1 MDPSGRPARARAPPP
16 GARPLFTEEEDDDPL
31 LAKLN
36 AGPFTILD
44 DGKLAKVRTCMFKIR
59 TAGGEVISVF
69 EDTVNQS
76 IYLDDA
82 MARWEAKKGSK
93 AKRAAG
99 PDGREVGSRLGL
111 VGRDGR
117 GRVDAHGRVAASRE
131 AGTFGLLGLRRACRG
146 VWRVPPLGSK
156 PGPSSAFLPPS

>member
-16 GARPLFTEEEDDDPL
+16 ALLPLFTEEEDDDPL

-59 TAGGEVISVF
+59 TVGGEVISVF

-82 MARWEAKKGSK
+82 MARWEAKKRSK
-93 AKRAAG
+93 AKRAAVQRATA
-99 PDGREVGSRLGL
+99 DAREVRVLCFGSVLDSMQTTLEKFRN
-111 VGRDGR
+111 
-117 GRVDAHGRVAASRE
+117 
-131 AGTFGLLGLRRACRG
+131 F
-146 VWRVPPLGSK
+146 
-156 PGPSSAFLPPS
+156 